1 MRQRR
6 IILPIL
12 LWALIG
18 CSSGSS
24 RPMEVL
30 LDDVFTL
37 SQGQEA
43 MIQSEDLHVRFDSVL
58 EDSRCPTQV
67 NCVWSGQARIAVAVW
82 RDQEEPVTLEFNTN
96 PAPGEN
102 RQTLIH
108 SSYTI
113 RLESLDPYPQAPEQ
127 SMEQAE
133 YRATLQIS
141 LDH

>member
-1 MRQRR
+1 
-6 IILPIL
+6 
-12 LWALIG
+12 
-18 CSSGSS
+18 
-24 RPMEVL
+24 MEVL
-30 LDDVFTL
+30 LGDVFTL
-37 SQGQEA
+37 QQGQEA
-43 MIQSEDLHVRFDSVL
+43 VIRSEDLHVRFDSVL

-102 RQTLIH
+102 QQTLTH

-141 LDH
+141 LDR